1 MKKTL
6 LIIALFMPVICFA
19 QHTDHQLIVQLRTNW
34 AIYLQN
40 KQLDKAIS
48 QFTDDAI
55 FYSPD
60 GKNAK
65 GKKEITKLYQFVMK
79 QFNSRLNFHSDGI
92 SISGDTASDG
102 GDYNETM
109 FDNTSHKSMKL
120 KGSYLM
126 VLQKQRNSWLI
137 SKIMWTAGN

>member
-6 LIIALFMPVICFA
+6 LVIALFIPVICFA
-19 QHTDHQLIVQLRTNW
+19 QRTDRQLIEQLRTNW

-40 KQLDKAIS
+40 KQLDKAMG
-48 QFTDDAI
+48 QFTDDAV

-60 GKNAK
+60 GKSAK
-65 GKKEITKLYQFVMK
+65 GKKEITKLYEFVMK
-79 QFNSRLNFHSDGI
+79 QFNSRLNFYSNGI
-92 SISGDTASDG
+92 SISNNIASDS

-126 VLQKQRNSWLI
+126 VLQKQQNHWLI
-137 SKIMWTAGN
+137 SKIMWTAGK